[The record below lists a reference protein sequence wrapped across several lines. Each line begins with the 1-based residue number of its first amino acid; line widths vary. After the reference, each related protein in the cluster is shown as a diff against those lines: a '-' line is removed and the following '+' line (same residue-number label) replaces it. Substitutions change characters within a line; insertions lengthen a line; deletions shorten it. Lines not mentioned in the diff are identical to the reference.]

1 MGRSWCRGMTGDPG
15 WVLPFFLFLVSPSH
29 SSCMY
34 HLLPCWFLFSL
45 FIGILSFQWFGGG
58 GGLTWDG
65 SGAWDH

>member
-1 MGRSWCRGMTGDPG
+1 MGRSWCRGMTGDLG

-34 HLLPCWFLFSL
+34 HLLSCCFLFSL
-45 FIGILSFQWFGGG
+45 FISILSFQWFGGAV
-58 GGLTWDG
+58 GLTWDG